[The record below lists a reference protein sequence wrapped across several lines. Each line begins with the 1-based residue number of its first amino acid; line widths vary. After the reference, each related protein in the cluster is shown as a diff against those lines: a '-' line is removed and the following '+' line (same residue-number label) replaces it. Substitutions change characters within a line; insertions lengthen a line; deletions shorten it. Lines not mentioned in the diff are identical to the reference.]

1 MASGHHGLFAKRL
14 YHTIISSY
22 DMKKSRVTITLS
34 EDLLQELDK
43 VVRRRQAEQVKEG
56 QLVSVSRSQ
65 VIEEVLLQ
73 GLKKR

>member
-1 MASGHHGLFAKRL
+1 
-14 YHTIISSY
+14 
-22 DMKKSRVTITLS
+22 MKKSRVTITLS